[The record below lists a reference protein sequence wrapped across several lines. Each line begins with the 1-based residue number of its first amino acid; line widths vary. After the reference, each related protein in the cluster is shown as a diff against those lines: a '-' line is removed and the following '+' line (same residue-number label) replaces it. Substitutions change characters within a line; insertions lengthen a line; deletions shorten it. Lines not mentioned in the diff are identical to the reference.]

1 MTARKPISSPL
12 ISFVSFERSGD
23 LHKASVGRDRFQ
35 VEEGVIEPANR
46 PGNPFVVVI
55 DQEKLAERTVF
66 KIAELLLNDVPV
78 VIGPRASRIDL
89 LWDLKATVDARGG
102 IFEIAS
108 SDDDFIRRLNSV
120 ATAYAKRLSSGDSFQ
135 ARRARPLAEAFAK
148 ILERCDRTDANVSAL
163 VARLAPGAA
172 AMRADPLAEL
182 PGIIAATQ
190 SLRSDRG
197 LLDADR
203 IGALFGFTRA
213 EMARHLGVVAETV
226 RVTPDSPSIQEKL
239 KPFEGIAQLLT
250 IVRTPENFRKWLNT
264 PNPELDG
271 KSPAEVVKS
280 GRPDSIAVL
289 AENILT
295 NRGR

>member
-182 PGIIAATQ
+182 PGYRRSHQIAALGPGTVGRRQ
-190 SLRSDRG
+190 NW
-197 LLDADR
+197 
-203 IGALFGFTRA
+203 RA
-213 EMARHLGVVAETV
+213 V
-226 RVTPDSPSIQEKL
+226 RVYPRRNGETPRGRGRDGARDARL
-239 KPFEGIAQLLT
+239 PFDPREAQDHSGIAQLLT
-250 IVRTPENFRKWLNT
+250 IVRTPENFRKWLEILRILSSMESRRQRWS
-264 PNPELDG
+264 NP
-271 KSPAEVVKS
+271 
-280 GRPDSIAVL
+280 AVL
-289 AENILT
+289 IRSPYWLKT
-295 NRGR
+295 S